1 MMTSTFKKVAT
12 LFLVFL
18 LVVAG
23 GLTAHTSFAATES
36 VSVDLT
42 VGTSTDDEDDD
53 EDDDQD
59 DEEETDEP
67 ADDDRSRSGQS
78 AELLVDIADVR
89 PGQQQIEIVWETT
102 VSARS
107 RVRWQRADGSGQSYL
122 QASDGYGR
130 THTTRITGLTSG
142 TRYEITLTAESRN
155 GQTVT
160 RREAVQTEL
169 PDGPQGVANLQSNL
183 TGEGGVQ
190 LSWSNPPQQQFDY
203 IRVVRS
209 DEFFSNDPL
218 SGALVY
224 EGVGR
229 RVTDNAVQPGQ
240 TYFYSAFTRSADG
253 QWSAPALT
261 AVYVPARDDS
271 PRTDPIQE
279 IVDDRPEAPQ
289 ETKKLYADLTFADL
303 IFSQGQVIVSD
314 ADEEV
319 TLDADKPFSVGLD
332 YDKLPEVLK
341 TVVVTMTD
349 PDEPEETFSFL
360 LRADNEKDFYKAT
373 VGGLEEYGTYQTEV
387 SILDYKYRRTKTL
400 TGQITVEP
408 EADTTATTTPTVGQF
423 ADREPTGIDEFVL
436 ILLILLIMSALI
448 IWYED
453 RRQHNEPVHS

>member
-1 MMTSTFKKVAT
+1 MMTISKQLAAVLFA
-12 LFLVFL
+12 FLVII
-18 LVVAG
+18 AG
-23 GLTAHTSFAATES
+23 GIATTNTSFAATEN

-42 VGTSTDDEDDD
+42 VGTSTDDEDD
-53 EDDDQD
+53 EDDDQED
-59 DEEETDEP
+59 QTDEP
-67 ADDDRSRSGQS
+67 AGDDGSRSGQS
-78 AELLVDIADVR
+78 AELLVDIAGVR
-89 PGQQQIEIVWETT
+89 PGQEEIEIAWETT

-122 QASDGYGR
+122 QASEGYGR
-130 THTTRITGLTSG
+130 THTTRIAGLTSG

-160 RREAVQTEL
+160 RRETVQTEL
-169 PDGPQGVANLQSNL
+169 PDGPQGVDNLQSNL

-190 LSWSNPPQQQFDY
+190 LSWRNPASQQFDY

-209 DEFFSNDPL
+209 NEFFSNDPL
-218 SGALVY
+218 AGELVY
-224 EGVGR
+224 EGSGER
-229 RVTDNAVQPGQ
+229 ITDNAVEPGQ
-240 TYFYSAFTRSADG
+240 TYFYSVFTRSADG

-289 ETKKLYADLTFADL
+289 DTQKPYADLTFADL

-314 ADEEV
+314 ADESV

-341 TVVVTMTD
+341 TVVVTIAD

-373 VGGLEEYGTYQTEV
+373 VGGLEEYGIYQTEV
-387 SILDYKYRRTKTL
+387 TILDYKYRRTKTV
-400 TGQITVEP
+400 TGSITIQP
-408 EADTTATTTPTVGQF
+408 QTKTSATTTPTVGRF
-423 ADREPTGIDEFVL
+423 EDGESAGIDEFLL
-436 ILLILLIMSALI
+436 ILLILLIISALI
-448 IWYED
+448 IGYEH
-453 RRQHNEPVHS
+453 RSRKHGRAHG